1 MDKTAELIKNYAL
14 QLGIDEIGFA
24 TYPFSWQ
31 KDKYEQYLRLGYSCG
46 FENQNMEMRYAV
58 NAKTMIAI
66 AIAYPP
72 YQAKTTQYEARFCA
86 ASVGQD
92 YHVVLQEKLQQL
104 GNYLLELF
112 PDSHY
117 ELAVDT
123 GNWSDREIAVQCGLG
138 WIGKNSNLITAKHG
152 SFVYL
157 GEILWDVPLDI
168 KPKIMADKC
177 GTCSLCVRAC
187 PAQAIDEERRM
198 VDTTRCLA
206 YKTLDK
212 KYPDEETIRR
222 IAKNGYIYGCDVCQ
236 LVCPH
241 NQGLANDKHHA
252 WQIKREL
259 AACDV
264 RELLEMSNREFKEKY
279 GTISGS
285 WRGKGVLARNGI
297 WLLGARKLPEMR
309 EMWQKI
315 AQGDNEN
322 LRLAARWALA
332 QYDEE

>member
-1 MDKTAELIKNYAL
+1 MDKTAELIKEYAA
-14 QLGIDEIGFA
+14 QIGIDKIGFA
-24 TYPFSWQ
+24 TYPFNWQ

-46 FENQNMEMRYAV
+46 FENQDVDRRYDVQAQ
-58 NAKTMIAI
+58 TMIAI

-72 YQAKTTQYEARFCA
+72 YQAVTTKYEARFCA
-86 ASVGQD
+86 ASVGED
-92 YHVVLQEKLQQL
+92 YHTILQEKLQQL

-123 GNWSDREIAVQCGLG
+123 GDWSDREIAVQCNLG
-138 WIGKNSNLITAKHG
+138 WIGKNSNLITAEYG

-168 KPKIMADKC
+168 KQEVAQDKC
-177 GTCSLCVRAC
+177 GDCKRCVLAC
-187 PAQAIDEERRM
+187 PAQAIDDMRRM

-212 KYPDEETIRR
+212 KYPNEETIRQ

-241 NQGLANDKHHA
+241 NQGLVNDRHSA
-252 WQIKREL
+252 WQTNREL

-264 RELLEMSNREFKEKY
+264 RELLKMSNREFKEKY
-279 GTISGS
+279 STISGS
-285 WRGKGVLARNGI
+285 WRGKGVLVRNGI
-297 WLLGARKLPEMR
+297 WILGKRKLPEMR
-309 EMWQKI
+309 EIWQKT
-315 AQGDNEN
+315 AQSDNES
-322 LRLAARWALA
+322 LSLAAKWALA